1 MRVKTYKLIVLALVL
16 FAAAAAPKAGAA
28 AVASSE
34 YRLKAAF
41 LYNFIKFV
49 DWPGEETADNN
60 EPIVIGIVGKDPFG
74 DALKPLENKQIKAR
88 DVIIKHFKKL
98 EDPEKSDGKDRDE
111 LQEQV
116 EVVRK
121 CQLLFICPSEKTRLK
136 EIIDLVKG
144 YSVLTVGDTEGF
156 LELGGI
162 IEFVME
168 EKKVRFEINIA
179 SAKSAKLKIRSQLLR
194 LAKKIVGEK
203 QANGA
208 KD

>member
-1 MRVKTYKLIVLALVL
+1 MRVKTYRLIVLALVL
-16 FAAAAAPKAGAA
+16 FVAAAAPKAGAA